1 MLLLFLFCQVLFEL
15 VVLLFFISVCQEFPP
30 SECNDISEEG
40 GPGKDCFG
48 RPRQFKDM

>member
-15 VVLLFFISVCQEFPP
+15 VVLLFFHFCLSRIRP
-30 SECNDISEEG
+30 SDCNDISEEC